1 MTKYIAIAV
10 LSLALLIPATSNA
23 GRYTFEDSRSG
34 KLIPGKAYLG
44 IKFGQ
49 ITIDEPVSGS
59 DDVEMENVG
68 FTFAGD
74 INDYLALEFEFS
86 QTVSEEELDLFNLGP
101 DLKVSS
107 DTLGLFLV
115 GKTQG
120 DIYFKGRVGYTRVE
134 QDISYSGFSISANV
148 YGVAAGLGAGIK
160 LSKGAALEIEYT
172 VYPETDRFEDLG
184 IGFDDGLDTEF
195 VTIGF
200 VWSFE

>member
-74 INDYLALEFEFS
+74 INDYLTLEFEFS